1 MRPTWDPGRTRP
13 AEPGATSGRR
23 GRAEAVRT
31 ADVGRSVSEKE
42 ACSIGCVV
50 EELYDMFNRCDAN
63 GTAACFVED
72 VVYEDLLLGSST
84 IVESREDFRK
94 LIQSHPVFLGYRA
107 CKAAGLP
114 PPDVRVVVDG
124 ISEDLAR
131 RTVGVEW
138 HVEVNGDPLGLG
150 RGISFFRICPTTGLI
165 KRAVDIAEA
174 PWRVIGLLVAP
185 ILQAFKV
192 ADRVLSQLLVP
203 PVVVFGAALLPVVV
217 LCIVFLDKPTM
228 DGLRADIDWLADY
241 RETLPE
247 APTASTAELV
257 GRAMSQ
263 FPGANPWDRQLPP

>member
-84 IVESREDFRK
+84 IVESREDFRQ
-94 LIQSHPVFLGYRA
+94 LIQSHPVFFA
-107 CKAAGLP
+107 CRTCEALGLP
-114 PPDVRVVVDG
+114 RPDVRVVVDG
-124 ISEDLAR
+124 ISEDLGR
-131 RTVGVEW
+131 LTVGVEW
-138 HVEVNGDPLGLG
+138 HVEVNGAPLGLG
-150 RGISFFRICPTTGLI
+150 RGISFFRICSTTGLI
-165 KRAVDIAEA
+165 RRAVDIAEA

-185 ILQAFKV
+185 LAQALKV

-203 PVVVFGAALLPVVV
+203 PLVVSSAALLPVFV
-217 LCIVFLDKPTM
+217 LFVIFLDKPTM
-228 DGLRADIDWLADY
+228 DGLRADIDWLDDY

-247 APTASTAELV
+247 VSTASTAELV
-257 GRAMSQ
+257 GRVMSE
-263 FPGANPWDRQLPP
+263 FPGANPWDRRPLL